1 VKPIIPRTVR
11 YAALFPLVLIVSGS
25 IRARAPE
32 SIIPNDNRIPAGT
45 LKNGVLNVRLETR
58 TGLWRP
64 EGEKGRAVELG
75 AFAEEGK
82 PPSTPG
88 PLIRVPVGTTV
99 RVRMRNA
106 YDEPLVV
113 FGLGK
118 TRGFSDSAIVK
129 PNATADFTFDATTP
143 GTFYYTG
150 RRGLDPVFGT
160 LGKDMQLHGAI
171 IIDPPGG
178 PATDRV
184 FVISWWFTV
193 DATSPTG
200 IGRSTMAING
210 LSWPHTERLDYA
222 QGDSVRWR
230 VINLSGADH
239 PMHLHGF
246 YFRLDAKGNG
256 VADSPFTGDEQ
267 KMEVTEIMNPNTTI
281 AMSWLAERPG
291 NWIYH
296 CHYAT
301 HLSSLASLDT
311 DRGMLDEAMLGH
323 HMSDRPHQ
331 MYGLVLGIRV
341 EPRGKVARSTETPRA
356 LRLLVRERAGVYG
369 KQPGYSFVLGG
380 TAAEVN
386 PDAMPVPGPLLV
398 LERGKP
404 VAITIVNRSSD
415 HAAVHWHGIELE
427 SYPDGV
433 PGWSGAGAHVMPAIA
448 PGDSLTV
455 RFTPPRAGTFMY
467 HSHFNEAQQ
476 ISTGLYG
483 PIVVV
488 EPGERFDPETD
499 RLLFFGTAGF
509 GQNPVFGPYP
519 AFLMNGS
526 TAPGPLDLKAGTRYR
541 FRLLNLAGDTP
552 LVVSLNSGELPVTW
566 RALAKDGYP
575 LPPTRATSRA
585 ATLLFEPG
593 EIYDFEYTPAMSG
606 DLALRFGPRQPKAG
620 SPPPPPG
627 FSPEPPV
634 VTVPVHVR

>member
-1 VKPIIPRTVR
+1 MTRNIPRTVR
-11 YAALFPLVLIVSGS
+11 YAALIPLALIVSGS

-32 SIIPNDNRIPAGT
+32 SVIPNDNRISAGT
-45 LKNGVLNVRLETR
+45 LKNGVLTVRLETR

-64 EGEKGRAVELG
+64 EGDKGRAVALG

-82 PPSTPG
+82 PPSAPG
-88 PLIRVPVGTTV
+88 PLIRARVGTTV
-99 RVRMRNA
+99 RVRIRNL

-118 TRGFSDSAIVK
+118 TRGTSDSAIVK
-129 PNATADFTFDATTP
+129 PNATADFSFTATMP

-160 LGKDMQLHGAI
+160 LSKDLQLHGAI
-171 IIDPPGG
+171 VVDPASG
-178 PATDRV
+178 PVADRV
-184 FVISWWFTV
+184 FVIAWWFTV
-193 DATSPTG
+193 DAKSPTG
-200 IGRSTMAING
+200 LGRATMVMNG
-210 LSWPHTERLDYA
+210 LSWPHTERLDYV

-246 YFRLDAKGNG
+246 YFRLEAKGDG
-256 VADSPFTGDEQ
+256 VADTLFTGEQQ
-267 KMEVTEIMNPNTTI
+267 KMEVTEIINPNTTI
-281 AMSWLAERPG
+281 ALSWLAERPG

-301 HLSSLASLDT
+301 HLSNISALDT
-311 DRGMLDEAMLGH
+311 DKGMLDETMLGH

-331 MYGLVLGIRV
+331 MFGLVLGIRV
-341 EPRGKVARSTETPRA
+341 APRGNVARSTETPRA

-380 TAAEVN
+380 TPAEAN
-386 PDAMPVPGPLLV
+386 PDAMPVPGPLLIM
-398 LERGKP
+398 ERGKP

-433 PGWSGAGAHVMPAIA
+433 PGWSGAGQHVIPAIA
-448 PGDSLTV
+448 PGDSITV
-455 RFTPPRAGTFMY
+455 HFTPPRAGTFMY

-526 TAPGPLDLKAGTRYR
+526 TTPEALNLKAGTRYR
-541 FRLLNLAGDTP
+541 FRLLNLAGDIP
-552 LVVSLNSGELPVTW
+552 LEISLKAGELPVTW

-575 LPPTRATSRA
+575 LPPSRATSGT
-585 ATLLFEPG
+585 ATLLFDPG
-593 EIYDFEYTPAMSG
+593 EIYDFEYTPATSG
-606 DLALRFGPRQPKAG
+606 DLSLRFGPQQPKPG

-627 FSPEPPV
+627 FSPDPPV